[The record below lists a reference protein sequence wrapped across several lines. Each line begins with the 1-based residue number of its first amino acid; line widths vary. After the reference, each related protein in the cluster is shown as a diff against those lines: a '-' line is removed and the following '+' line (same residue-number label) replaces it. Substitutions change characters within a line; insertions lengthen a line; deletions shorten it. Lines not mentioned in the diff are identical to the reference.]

1 MKNNMHA
8 LVEFQTEETSKK
20 VFEEFDG
27 KNYKNLFVIRVQYT
41 LKRDLIVKSNSIFQ
55 YDDTISKSSG
65 NNKSQKHSMPNN
77 ETTSTY
83 SNYPTNSEKTYS
95 YYGSNQDGIL
105 HQDKKNFINQYHPQ
119 TLDQQDLM
127 QQCYQDYYY
136 GQTYIQNS
144 DMSGNYHINQP
155 NNHLF
160 SNSASKIDKT
170 SMERITFIINLK

>member
-41 LKRDLIVKSNSIFQ
+41 LKRDLIVKSNSMFQ
-55 YDDTISKSSG
+55 YDETISKSSDKS
-65 NNKSQKHSMPNN
+65 KSQKPSMPNN

-83 SNYPTNSEKTYS
+83 SKATNSEKTYS
-95 YYGSNQDGIL
+95 YYDSNQDGIL

-119 TLDQQDLM
+119 TLDQQDFV

-144 DMSGNYHINQP
+144 DMSANYRINQS
-155 NNHLF
+155 NNNLF
-160 SNSASKIDKT
+160 SNSDSKIEKT